1 MIVGKIQ
8 DLKNY
13 YSVCPEF
20 KNIFDFVTD
29 YFASPKADGSY
40 ELIADKLTASIATN
54 TMGDAATKQLE
65 AHRKYADVQVVLK
78 GTERI
83 DWAHIS
89 DCTDEISEEFSKG
102 GDIAFYADP
111 ACVSSLILDA
121 GMFVYLLP
129 EDAHKPCV
137 MAGDTAEDVTKV
149 VFKIKL

>member
-8 DLKNY
+8 DLKTY

-20 KNIFDFVTD
+20 KNIFDFVTE
-29 YFASPKADGSY
+29 YFAAPKVDGSY
-40 ELIADKLTASIATN
+40 ELIADKLSANIATY
-54 TMGDAATKQLE
+54 TTGDAATKNLE
-65 AHRKYADVQVVLK
+65 AHRRYADVQIVLK

-102 GDIAFYADP
+102 GDIGFYADP
-111 ACVSSLILDA
+111 ACVSSIVLDA
-121 GMFVYLLP
+121 GTFVYLLP

-137 MAGDTAEDVTKV
+137 MTGDKGEEVTKV